1 MICDK
6 CGYKLKLNDKYCPNC
21 GRVLFKNDSLWLLVL
36 GFIFPMPSI
45 IAYICLKL
53 SKSPIGSNLIKGAI
67 ANLVI
72 QFIIFI
78 FFIIFVFFSGA
89 FDAVNNDDDID
100 YNNTCNIYCEG
111 KDYKIK
117 DNRCVCEDGKIFD
130 FEYK

>member
-36 GFIFPMPSI
+36 GFI
-45 IAYICLKL
+45 
-53 SKSPIGSNLIKGAI
+53 IKGAI

-89 FDAVNNDDDID
+89 LDAVNNDDDID

-111 KDYKIK
+111 KNYKIK

-130 FEYK
+130 FEYR